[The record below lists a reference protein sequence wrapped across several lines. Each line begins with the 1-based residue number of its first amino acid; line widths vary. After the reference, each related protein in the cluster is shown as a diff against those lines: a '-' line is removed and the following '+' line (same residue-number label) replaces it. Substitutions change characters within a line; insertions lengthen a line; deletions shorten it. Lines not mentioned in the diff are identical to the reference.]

1 MRVRA
6 RSRTF
11 FLQLLLVTRCNK
23 NLYNQL
29 TIADTILCTF
39 FSAFECCCCWVH
51 AVLNAIKTEYSKI
64 FSMETEEMWE
74 KDEKMCK
81 RERKEYFVL
90 EMYFSDGFWFCI
102 YASVELHTCTS
113 LKCVKHGRKFIITK
127 ISFFVNIS
135 SYWSLVVNGLYSLD
149 KSILLSPLSLL
160 HFYALNWSAAMNA
173 LEYACRND
181 KSTNNKTQM
190 Q

>member
-51 AVLNAIKTEYSKI
+51 AVLNAIKTEYFKYSLWKRKKC
-64 FSMETEEMWE
+64 E
-74 KDEKMCK
+74 KKTKKMRK

-127 ISFFVNIS
+127 ISFFFE
-135 SYWSLVVNGLYSLD
+135 YFF
-149 KSILLSPLSLL
+149 LLKPSCKRAV
-160 HFYALNWSAAMNA
+160 FF
-173 LEYACRND
+173 R
-181 KSTNNKTQM
+181 
-190 Q
+190 